1 MDIVCRDYVYS
12 WYRKLGSSQEFPVE
26 VRTTLARVLSILAE
40 KMGEV
45 SNVSSDSSADPGSL
59 FRIPDPNFFHPGS
72 EFLSCWI
79 PDPHQRI

>member
-1 MDIVCRDYVYS
+1 MDFVCRDYVYS

-45 SNVSSDSSADPGSL
+45 SNFAVLRIGSEL
-59 FRIPDPNFFHPGS
+59 FPSRIP
-72 EFLSCWI
+72 
-79 PDPHQRI
+79 

>member
-1 MDIVCRDYVYS
+1 MDFVCRDYVYS

-45 SNVSSDSSADPGSL
+45 RNFYSGSVADPGYKS
-59 FRIPDPNFFHPGS
+59 RIPDPNSFHLGAEFFS
-72 EFLSCWI
+72 SRI
-79 PDPHQRI
+79 P

>member
-1 MDIVCRDYVYS
+1 MDFVCRDYVYS

-45 SNVSSDSSADPGSL
+45 SNFSSCDAVL
-59 FRIPDPNFFHPGS
+59 WIRIT
-72 EFLSCWI
+72 LM
-79 PDPHQRI
+79 RIKIRLITLMRIRMRDRF